1 MRPRVRSIMLF
12 VATASCA
19 GAVRAEVTLDFEGLG
34 SQSAIGSAYASM
46 GFSFSHNFRS
56 IVHTDFG
63 GTGKFEH
70 NPSGIGVAGWVG
82 PRRAA
87 ISSIDGF
94 VDAVGLHYSSS
105 KKHTLL
111 NIWSGENATGDL
123 LASYDIARN
132 ADRFHTEWDEILV
145 PFTGVAH
152 SIQFVGKAGKKTY
165 IDDVTLTLVPVP
177 AAAGLGLLGLALAQ
191 WVRKRTA

>member
-1 MRPRVRSIMLF
+1 MRPSLRSIMLI
-12 VATASCA
+12 VATASCV
-19 GAVRAEVTLDFEGLG
+19 GAARADITLDFEGLG
-34 SQSAIGSAYASM
+34 NQSAIGSAYTSM
-46 GFSFSHNFRS
+46 GFSFSSNFRS
-56 IVHTDFG
+56 IIDSDFG
-63 GTGKFEH
+63 GTGKFDN

-82 PRRAA
+82 PRRAS

-123 LASYDIARN
+123 LASYDLTRN
-132 ADRFHTEWDEILV
+132 ADRFHTEWEEILV
-145 PFTGVAH
+145 PFNGVAH

-191 WVRKRTA
+191 WARKRTA